1 MCFVGLNRRKNH
13 CAGVY
18 FVASVAERLPTHLLE
33 PFASVVGYRLLDE
46 HTVGQYVAVLIA
58 CYCYIHGLFFSVYHC
73 DGVIFFL

>member
-58 CYCYIHGLFFSVYHC
+58 CFLLYSCFN
-73 DGVIFFL
+73 FFLIIIVMVLFCL